1 MNELL
6 KKMNYKLG
14 TVAVL
19 NAPKEFEPILSAWK
33 PEVEVL
39 QELPPEDSEKKAAFI
54 LVFAASKKDVL
65 SRIPPLKSR
74 VSPGTVFWVAFPKKT
89 SPTYSSDINR
99 DILWKLMEP
108 EGFSPNRN
116 VAIDE
121 DWSALRF
128 GPKRRD

>member
-6 KKMNYKLG
+6 KKMNYKQGLA
-14 TVAVL
+14 AVL
-19 NAPKEFEPILSAWK
+19 NAPKEFEPILTAWK

-39 QELPPEDSEKKAAFI
+39 RELPAEDSEKKIAFI
-54 LVFAASKKDVL
+54 LVFAASEKDVM
-65 SRIPPLKSR
+65 SRIPSLKPR
-74 VSPGTVFWVAFPKKT
+74 VGPGTVFWVAFPKKT
-89 SPTYSSDINR
+89 SPTYASDINR

-108 EGFSPNRN
+108 MGFSPNRN

-128 GPKRRD
+128 APKKRD